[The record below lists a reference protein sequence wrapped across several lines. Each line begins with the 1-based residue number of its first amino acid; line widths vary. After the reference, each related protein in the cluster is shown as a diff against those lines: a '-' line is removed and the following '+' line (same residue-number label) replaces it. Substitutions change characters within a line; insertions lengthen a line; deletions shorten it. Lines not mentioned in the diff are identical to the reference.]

1 MNLRLQTGVRRAL
14 GRARVARATSVLI
27 VADTHLYRDGLAMV
41 LARRKDIRMVGAGID
56 PEEVVERVRASAPD
70 VVLFAIGDNSLG
82 WIEELFDAAPGAK
95 VIVLGFRETEA
106 DVLAYARAGV
116 SGFMTRESSLDE
128 LVACIRSVDH
138 DEFVCS
144 PQVAAIL
151 LESAVS
157 ATSSNGSG
165 SRCSTLTA
173 RQLEILQL
181 VDSGLSNKEIA
192 QRLYIELST
201 VKNHVHQILEK
212 LEVRSRREAAAA
224 LRSRSNE
231 I

>member
-1 MNLRLQTGVRRAL
+1 V
-14 GRARVARATSVLI
+14 
-27 VADTHLYRDGLAMV
+27 
-41 LARRKDIRMVGAGID
+41 VGAGIG
-56 PEEVVERVRASAPD
+56 PEDVVERVRASAPD
-70 VVLFAIGDNSLG
+70 VVLFDVADNGLG

-95 VIVLGFRETEA
+95 VIVFGFDETEA

-116 SGFMTRESSLDE
+116 SGFMTRKSSLDE
-128 LVACIRSVDH
+128 LIACIRSVDH

-151 LESAVS
+151 LEGAGSA
-157 ATSSNGSG
+157 ASSNGSG
-165 SRCSTLTA
+165 SPSSTLTA

-192 QRLYIELST
+192 QRLCIELST
-201 VKNHVHQILEK
+201 VKNHVHHILEK

-224 LRSRSNE
+224 LRSRSSE